1 MRRCLLLIFISIPF
15 WSFPQAQ
22 VGKTVIDSLYRED
35 QFYIGVNYN
44 FLFSKPSGVTQR
56 NLSYG
61 LQLGIIRDIPL
72 NRNRNVG
79 LGIGLGYSWDTY
91 YTNLLASKADQGI
104 TYSILDG
111 RSFKRNKMGNHLVQL
126 PIEFRWRTSTPAD
139 HKFWRIYTGI
149 NIGYVF
155 ANSSKFVSDSE
166 KVRFTNDDIRNFQ
179 YGLSFNFGYG
189 TWNLH
194 LYYALNPLLNNGVV
208 TDEGEYIKM
217 KPLQLGLVFYI
228 L

>member
-1 MRRCLLLIFISIPF
+1 MQRCLLLIFIGIPF
-15 WSFPQAQ
+15 LSFPQAQ
-22 VGKTVIDSLYRED
+22 VGETMVDSLYRED
-35 QFYIGVNYN
+35 QFYIGANYN

-61 LQLGIIRDIPL
+61 IQLGIIRDIPL
-72 NRNRNVG
+72 NVNRNIG

-91 YTNLLASKADQGI
+91 YTNLLASRTDQGI

-111 RSFKRNKMGNHLVQL
+111 GTFKRNKIGNHLVQM
-126 PIEFRWRTSTPAD
+126 PIEFRWRTSTPTGY
-139 HKFWRIYTGI
+139 KFWRIYTGI

-155 ANSSKFVSDSE
+155 ASRSKFVSDSE
-166 KVRFTNDDIRNFQ
+166 KIRFANNDTRDFQ

-194 LYYALNPLLNNGVV
+194 LYYALNPLLNDGVV
-208 TDEGEYIKM
+208 TDEGESIKM